1 MLLGARFG
9 MLDSGRKTARDYVQ
23 DGLIVMW
30 DGIENAGWGVHDAA
44 ATNWLDLVG
53 GVLLPL
59 NGRTPGSDFVPQR
72 QGDIQARVLINNL
85 ITIYQSG
92 EYTQE
97 IAFRVNK
104 SVPSVTSGFVQVG
117 GSAFIG
123 KYSNA
128 SPLVNFIARVG
139 SWQSYYT
146 AASVPFGKTVTM
158 QLRDDGAS
166 RWLDGQSS
174 LSSGAKATHATGS
187 QYVELNEINADFS
200 VDIFSIRLY
209 HANLTSAEIAANYA
223 VDKARFG
230 I

>member
-1 MLLGARFG
+1 MRRNIQSFG
-9 MLDSGRKTARDYVQ
+9 TAAKKTARDYVQ
-23 DGLIVMW
+23 EGLVAMW
-30 DGIENAGWGVHDAA
+30 DGVENAGWGLHDAA

-104 SVPSVTSGFVQVG
+104 SVPSVTAGLVGVG
-117 GSAFIG
+117 GYSFIG
-123 KYSNA
+123 KYSNT

-139 SWQSYYT
+139 AWQSYYT
-146 AASVPFGKTVTM
+146 VASIPFGRTVTM

-166 RWLDGQSS
+166 RWLDGRSDSS
-174 LSSGAKATHATGS
+174 SSAKATHATGG
-187 QYVELNEINADFS
+187 QYVELNAVNADFS
-200 VDIFSIRLY
+200 ADIFSIRLY
-209 HANLTSAEIAANYA
+209 HKNLTDAEIAANYA
-223 VDKARFG
+223 IDKARFG